1 MKVRQSEME
10 IINVKYEKEYNLLGY
25 FNCSP

>member
-1 MKVRQSEME
+1 MKVRQFEME
-10 IINVKYEKEYNLLGY
+10 IINVKHEKEYNLLGY